1 MGWTKK
7 LATIT
12 SNLEQRRR
20 RDTAELFSSLGIA
33 LSNREMTTLSRYLSI
48 SMQHENKVVVCLS
61 LMYA

>member
-33 LSNREMTTLSRYLSI
+33 LSNREMTTLSRYLTDD
-48 SMQHENKVVVCLS
+48 
-61 LMYA
+61 A